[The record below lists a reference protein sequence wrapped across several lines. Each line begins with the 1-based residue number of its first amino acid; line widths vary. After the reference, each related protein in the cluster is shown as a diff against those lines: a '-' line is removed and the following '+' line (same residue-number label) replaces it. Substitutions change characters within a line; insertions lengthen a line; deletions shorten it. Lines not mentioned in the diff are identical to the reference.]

1 MAVRDFL
8 GEFELMV
15 LLAVIRTGDGAYGV
29 PILKELCDTTRR
41 DVSFGS
47 VYAAL
52 DRLEQK
58 GMVSSSLGDPTPV
71 RGGRAKRYFS
81 ATNKGL
87 RQARLSREALVSLW
101 QGIPQLEGGRG

>member
-1 MAVRDFL
+1 MARDFL

-58 GMVSSSLGDPTPV
+58 GLVSSSVGDPTPV
-71 RGGRAKRYFS
+71 RGGRAKRYFRV
-81 ATNKGL
+81 TRKGL
-87 RQARLSREALVSLW
+87 RQVRLSRAAFVNLW
-101 QGIPQLEGGRG
+101 TGVPQIEGGNV